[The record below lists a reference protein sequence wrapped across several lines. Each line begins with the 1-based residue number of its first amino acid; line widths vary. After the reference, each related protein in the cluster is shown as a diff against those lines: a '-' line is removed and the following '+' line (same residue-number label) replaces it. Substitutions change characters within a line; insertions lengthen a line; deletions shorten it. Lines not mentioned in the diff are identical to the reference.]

1 MSLLQP
7 GTILKTGTWEN
18 IVFLNKTCNTW
29 NNQFLWDSLESCCAV
44 TPSCWQNLLHQ
55 IVSDRTKKPLIR
67 RMLTE
72 LDYVSF
78 FFFIFP
84 PTENVLSSRL
94 LCAHLSSLHLSVKH
108 RLRVV
113 TYSPGA
119 GLFFFIHLFI
129 LSIYSC
135 FPFFFFK
142 AILNSSI
149 KDLRLKDDKSPENV
163 RDSSCRVFAA
173 WGWQSIPPGCI
184 ANGTQ
189 GWESY
194 SVGIF

>member
-1 MSLLQP
+1 MLLAQQFSSFNETHVTAPHALQSMSRRNSFLSAKLSVSSSNMSLLQP
-7 GTILKTGTWEN
+7 GTISKTGTWEN
-18 IVFLNKTCNTW
+18 IVFLNKTWNTW

-44 TPSCWQNLLHQ
+44 TPSSWQNLLHQ

-84 PTENVLSSRL
+84 PTENMLSSRL

-113 TYSPGA
+113 THSPGA
-119 GLFFFIHLFI
+119 GLFFFIHPFI

-135 FPFFFFK
+135 FPLFFF
-142 AILNSSI
+142 
-149 KDLRLKDDKSPENV
+149 
-163 RDSSCRVFAA
+163 
-173 WGWQSIPPGCI
+173 
-184 ANGTQ
+184 
-189 GWESY
+189 
-194 SVGIF
+194 